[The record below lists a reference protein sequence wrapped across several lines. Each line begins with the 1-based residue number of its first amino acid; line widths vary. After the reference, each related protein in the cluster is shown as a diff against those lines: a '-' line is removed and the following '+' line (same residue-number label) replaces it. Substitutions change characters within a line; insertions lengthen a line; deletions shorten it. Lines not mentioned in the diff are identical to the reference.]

1 MDLVL
6 NVEYQL
12 KLKTQRNPYKPQ
24 RTFSFRIN
32 ALKRVFHIEF
42 LECVRADGRK
52 KEGNERFL
60 KAGTS
65 FNRL

>member
-1 MDLVL
+1 MTKKGVKARSPHAALMGLVL

-12 KLKTQRNPYKPQ
+12 KLKTQRNPYKPH

-42 LECVRADGRK
+42 LECV
-52 KEGNERFL
+52 
-60 KAGTS
+60 
-65 FNRL
+65 